1 MSACQGGS
9 LYITSYQEVLKERTL
24 LPIWGSTTLMMVAR
38 ELNLVPCSA
47 MGLMLFETKTATSS
61 RESIL
66 PRMGKVSMPQ
76 YPYGTQQI
84 EVSMLPNLCEA
95 DGEAASCLTLPQMSA
110 TSLST
115 LQQACSCT

>member
-1 MSACQGGS
+1 
-9 LYITSYQEVLKERTL
+9 
-24 LPIWGSTTLMMVAR
+24 MMVAR

-47 MGLMLFETKTATSS
+47 MGLMLFETKIATSS

-76 YPYGTQQI
+76 YPYSKQQL
-84 EVSMLPNLCEA
+84 EVTMLQILCEA
-95 DGEAASCLTLPQMSA
+95 DGEAASCLTLPEMSG

-115 LQQACSCT
+115 LQQAC